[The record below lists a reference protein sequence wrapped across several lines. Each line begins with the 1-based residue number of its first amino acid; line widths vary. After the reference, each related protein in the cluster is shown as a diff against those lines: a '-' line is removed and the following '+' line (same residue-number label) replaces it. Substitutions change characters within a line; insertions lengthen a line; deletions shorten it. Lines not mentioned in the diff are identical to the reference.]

1 MQPLSKIIK
10 AAYIEKTNWENSV
23 HQFLNLYRNTPH
35 PVTQVPPAELMFSR
49 KLRYT
54 IPDISSKTDKNVAEK
69 ADQMTK
75 ELKKNQIATKTRY
88 SICKQEQQTSV
99 LE

>member
-10 AAYIEKTNWENSV
+10 AAYIEKINWENSV
-23 HQFLNLYRNTPH
+23 HQFLNLCRNTPH

-75 ELKKNQIATKTRY
+75 ELKKNQISTKTRY